1 MKMFRKVKNINEY
14 ENHYISLIKK
24 QCLRTNN
31 YRITTKNNRKCKKK
45 NLLIGI
51 IKIIITIR

>member
-31 YRITTKNNRKCKKK
+31 Y
-45 NLLIGI
+45 
-51 IKIIITIR
+51 